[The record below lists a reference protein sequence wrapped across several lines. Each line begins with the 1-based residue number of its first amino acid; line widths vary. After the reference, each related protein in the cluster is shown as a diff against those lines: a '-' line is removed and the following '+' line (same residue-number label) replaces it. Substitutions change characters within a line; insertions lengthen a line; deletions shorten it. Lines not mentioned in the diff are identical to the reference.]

1 MVDLKFSHPLQ
12 WPHGYPR
19 TEMWAKSINSNFKT
33 GMTMQEA
40 LTFLYEE
47 LQHLGAGKAVLFT
60 DYENIE
66 KPSSIRRIGSD
77 NGATIQFEL
86 NGHQYRIA
94 CDRWAPVEQNIYAL
108 HLALRNLRMVV
119 EWGVGNPENV
129 FGGYSSVVQNTLH
142 ATGAAGGSMNGAPAS
157 GGAAGS
163 IEEWRLTLGLGPT
176 ATLDDAQAVYRRR
189 AKSLAEKPDELMKLN
204 LAMDAANKAL
214 SL

>member
-12 WPHGYPR
+12 WPNGYPR
-19 TEMWAKSINSNFKT
+19 TEMWAKSINSGFKN

-47 LQHLGAGKAVLFT
+47 LQQLGAGKSTLYT

-86 NGHQYRIA
+86 NGHQYRLA
-94 CDRWAPVEQNIYAL
+94 CDRWAPIEQNIYAL
-108 HLALRNLRMVV
+108 HLALRNLRMIL
-119 EWGVGNPENV
+119 EWGVGNAENI

-142 ATGAAGGSMNGAPAS
+142 GSGTGGGSSNGYAAGAGATM
-157 GGAAGS
+157 
-163 IEEWRLTLGLGPT
+163 EEWRLTLGLGPT

-189 AKSLAEKPDELMKLN
+189 AKTLADKPDELMKLN
-204 LAMDAANKAL
+204 LAMDEANKAL
-214 SL
+214 TL

>member
-12 WPHGYPR
+12 WPNGYPR
-19 TEMWAKSINSNFKT
+19 TEMWAKSINSGFKN
-33 GMTMQEA
+33 GMSMQEA

-47 LQHLGAGKAVLFT
+47 LQQAGAGKAVLYT

-86 NGHQYRIA
+86 NGHQYRLA
-94 CDRWAPVEQNIYAL
+94 CDRWAPIEQNIYAL
-108 HLALRNLRMVV
+108 HLALRNLRMIV

-142 ATGAAGGSMNGAPAS
+142 ATGAGASINGAASAS
-157 GGAAGS
+157 GGAA
-163 IEEWRLTLGLGPT
+163 IDEWRLTLGLGPT

-189 AKSLAEKPDELMKLN
+189 AKSLADKPEELMKLN

-214 SL
+214 NL